1 MTIQQNQISI
11 QNQQINNQQQQ
22 INSLIMGSQDVDSL
36 TPSPPPPMAEPKE
49 KMKKPE
55 PEVDKPA
62 GLKKVNTTPTGQVQR
77 IQLTKNSQVKQQPP
91 QLPPQAKDRA
101 REQLKSTGDTSGSS
115 SSGEEL
121 EVVYNSSKTTPT
133 SQATKT
139 VQSHKLEVKKM
150 SAVTSQAGAA
160 SMMQQQGPLT
170 VVR

>member
-55 PEVDKPA
+55 PEVDRPA

-77 IQLTKNSQVKQQPP
+77 IQLTKNSQVKQQQPP

-150 SAVTSQAGAA
+150 STVTSQA
-160 SMMQQQGPLT
+160 SMMQQQQGPLT

>member
-62 GLKKVNTTPTGQVQR
+62 GLKKVNTTPNTGQVQR

-150 SAVTSQAGAA
+150 SAVTSQA

>member
-1 MTIQQNQISI
+1 
-11 QNQQINNQQQQ
+11 
-22 INSLIMGSQDVDSL
+22 
-36 TPSPPPPMAEPKE
+36 MAEPKE

-55 PEVDKPA
+55 PEVDRPA

-77 IQLTKNSQVKQQPP
+77 IQLTKNSQVKQQQPP

-101 REQLKSTGDTSGSS
+101 REQLKSTGDTGGSS

-121 EVVYNSSKTTPT
+121 EVVYNSSKTTST

-150 SAVTSQAGAA
+150 SAVPSQAGAA

-170 VVR
+170 VVRNAAGMLV